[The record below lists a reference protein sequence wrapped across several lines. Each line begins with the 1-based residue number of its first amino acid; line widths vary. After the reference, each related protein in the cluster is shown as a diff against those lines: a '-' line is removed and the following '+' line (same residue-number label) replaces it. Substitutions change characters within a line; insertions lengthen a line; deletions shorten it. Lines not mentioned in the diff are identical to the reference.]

1 MVNRRHIRIKVMQSI
16 YALLQSKSDD
26 LTREEKFLD
35 LSVKKTLELYVLQ
48 LLLLVEVKNMANEH
62 LEIQKKKFL
71 ATSEDKK
78 PSLKFVNNSVIKAIE
93 QSTVL
98 QNYAKEKKLDNWKED
113 REYVRIILDRL
124 KENKIFKEYLKS
136 KTNSFEEDKEFILK
150 AFKEVFAPNDKLF
163 DYYESLNLNWLD
175 DLPFINTMIIKT
187 IKNLKPNQF
196 VNLNNL
202 EIKEDDREFMLD
214 IFRKTVL
221 HSTDFDEDVDSKT
234 PNWDNERIAEVD
246 MILIKMALTEF
257 LYFPSIPTKVTINE
271 YIEIS
276 KDYSTQ
282 KSSFF
287 INGVLDKLLK
297 VYQQDKRLNKIGRGL
312 L

>member
-136 KTNSFEEDKEFILK
+136 NVILVFWVFNK
-150 AFKEVFAPNDKLF
+150 DRVFLEVI
-163 DYYESLNLNWLD
+163 Y
-175 DLPFINTMIIKT
+175 
-187 IKNLKPNQF
+187 
-196 VNLNNL
+196 
-202 EIKEDDREFMLD
+202 
-214 IFRKTVL
+214 
-221 HSTDFDEDVDSKT
+221 
-234 PNWDNERIAEVD
+234 
-246 MILIKMALTEF
+246 
-257 LYFPSIPTKVTINE
+257 
-271 YIEIS
+271 
-276 KDYSTQ
+276 
-282 KSSFF
+282 
-287 INGVLDKLLK
+287 
-297 VYQQDKRLNKIGRGL
+297 
-312 L
+312 